1 MSHWL
6 KDYPLSKKQLKLL
19 RSQGEESRIEN
30 FRETMRAKREK
41 RLENV
46 FRKAER
52 ELLPLSRKELLM
64 AGLFLYWG
72 EGTKVMNKGLI
83 VTNTD
88 PSVIKF
94 TLFWMTKILNIPKHK
109 IKMSLHL
116 YKDMNIKKEHQ
127 FWSKELNIPLR
138 QFRKPYIKKTST
150 TSVDHSGFNH
160 GTCAIVGG
168 DVRLKEE
175 VMMGIKAIANKYNQK
190 ITISGAW
197 LSG

>member
-72 EGTKVMNKGLI
+72 EGTKVMNKSLI

-116 YKDMNIKKEHQ
+116 
-127 FWSKELNIPLR
+127 
-138 QFRKPYIKKTST
+138 
-150 TSVDHSGFNH
+150 
-160 GTCAIVGG
+160 
-168 DVRLKEE
+168 
-175 VMMGIKAIANKYNQK
+175 
-190 ITISGAW
+190 
-197 LSG
+197 

>member
-1 MSHWL
+1 LSHWL

-52 ELLPLSRKELLM
+52 ELLPLSRKELPM

-72 EGTKVMNKGLI
+72 EGTKVMNKSLI

-116 YKDMNIKKEHQ
+116 YKDMN
-127 FWSKELNIPLR
+127 SELPL
-138 QFRKPYIKKTST
+138 
-150 TSVDHSGFNH
+150 G
-160 GTCAIVGG
+160 
-168 DVRLKEE
+168 
-175 VMMGIKAIANKYNQK
+175 
-190 ITISGAW
+190 
-197 LSG
+197 